1 MFVMVFASLLFLSAC
16 RIQTIQEPIVSA
28 PVQTEQPSGPSE
40 SAANHTEAFF
50 EGEWGRTGVIR
61 AGTAQLSVTGETRSG
76 FSFSLTAYWG
86 DHVGLLIGTAEK
98 ESPVEAVYLIEANE
112 LHEEG
117 ALRFLLEETAEPQ
130 ITVSFEGDPNA
141 LDFGLNVVPDGAY
154 IKGEPVYVSDSYP
167 LLVFKTQELLS
178 KVKELITSTNESGDD
193 LAYENLLY
201 VLREGIPEIVEPGR
215 YKGFFGSGQM
225 MGADLLVSEDGQ
237 IYLMAYGLDRRSY
250 VFYTTDIAYHGWM
263 TIPEFLDIDE
273 RIAGEV
279 EFAYNGNLG

>member
-1 MFVMVFASLLFLSAC
+1 M
-16 RIQTIQEPIVSA
+16 
-28 PVQTEQPSGPSE
+28 
-40 SAANHTEAFF
+40 
-50 EGEWGRTGVIR
+50 
-61 AGTAQLSVTGETRSG
+61 
-76 FSFSLTAYWG
+76 
-86 DHVGLLIGTAEK
+86 
-98 ESPVEAVYLIEANE
+98 
-112 LHEEG
+112 
-117 ALRFLLEETAEPQ
+117 
-130 ITVSFEGDPNA
+130 
-141 LDFGLNVVPDGAY
+141 
-154 IKGEPVYVSDSYP
+154 SDSYP

-178 KVKELITSTNESGDD
+178 KVKELITSPNESGDD

-237 IYLMAYGLDRRSY
+237 IYLMAYGLDQRSY